1 MINAISVIIGTV
13 VSIVIGMIW
22 YSPSVFGKQWM
33 KELKMKESEVK
44 KSDTGKT
51 YFLMTVMSV
60 VQTFVLAIVLE
71 QFRITGALY
80 GALIG
85 VLLWAGFIATTNFS
99 SVLFEKRSSMTYTI
113 FSVYQ
118 LVAMIAIGASIVLS
132 NRFF

>member
-1 MINAISVIIGTV
+1 MINVISVIVGTL
-13 VSIVIGMIW
+13 VSIIIGMIW

-33 KELKMKESEVK
+33 KELKIKESEVK

-99 SVLFEKRSSMTYTI
+99 AVLFEKRSSMTYAI